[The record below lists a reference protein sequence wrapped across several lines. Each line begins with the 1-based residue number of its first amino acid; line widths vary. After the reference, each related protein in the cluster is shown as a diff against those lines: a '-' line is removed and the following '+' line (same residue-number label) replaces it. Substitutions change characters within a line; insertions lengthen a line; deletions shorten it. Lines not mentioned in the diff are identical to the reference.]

1 MKREFSISLSF
12 HLLLFLTVIFF
23 ARALNLTS
31 QPSYPAVYKVN
42 LVSLPQVSG
51 SDGQNMESAQVPE
64 SKPSVKKEQA
74 VPKAKPKPPLK
85 SKSPDKKQKS
95 ARGPMVPNLPRGM
108 KVLAAEGI
116 SPEGSYYLGMI
127 LTKISQHWRN
137 PYQGGKQEIRAT
149 IYFKIDRQ
157 GNLLEA
163 NLEKSSGDALFDQAA
178 IRAVY
183 QAKNFPPFPQEM
195 KVSVLGVHFEFE
207 YVK

>member
-23 ARALNLTS
+23 ARVLNLAS
-31 QPSYPAVYKVN
+31 QPSYPAVYQVN

-51 SDGQNMESAQVPE
+51 SEGQDMESAPVPE
-64 SKPSVKKEQA
+64 AKPSAQKEPAAPKVKPQ
-74 VPKAKPKPPLK
+74 PKAKT
-85 SKSPDKKQKS
+85 PDKKPKS
-95 ARGPMVPNLPRGM
+95 AGGPVVPNLPQGM
-108 KVLAAEGI
+108 KVLAAEGV

-137 PYQGGKQEIRAT
+137 PYQGGKQVIRST

-183 QAKNFPPFPQEM
+183 QAKTFPPFPQEM

>member
-23 ARALNLTS
+23 ARVLNLTS

-42 LVSLPQVSG
+42 LVSLPQASG
-51 SDGQNMESAQVPE
+51 NEGQDMESAPVPE
-64 SKPSVKKEQA
+64 TKLAAKKEQTA
-74 VPKAKPKPPLK
+74 PKAKPKPQPKTKAPDKK
-85 SKSPDKKQKS
+85 SKSAS
-95 ARGPMVPNLPRGM
+95 GPVVPNLPQGM
-108 KVLAAEGI
+108 KVLAAEGV

-137 PYQGGKQEIRAT
+137 PYQGGRQEIRAT

>member
-12 HLLLFLTVIFF
+12 HLLLFLTVFVF
-23 ARALNLTS
+23 ARVLNLTS
-31 QPSYPAVYKVN
+31 KPSYPAVYKVN
-42 LVSLPQVSG
+42 LVSLPKVSG
-51 SDGQNMESAQVPE
+51 NEGQDMESAPVPE
-64 SKPSVKKEQA
+64 AKPTAQKEQA
-74 VPKAKPKPPLK
+74 APKAKPQPKAK
-85 SKSPDKKQKS
+85 TPDKKPKS
-95 ARGPMVPNLPRGM
+95 AGGPVVPNLPKGM

-137 PYQGGKQEIRAT
+137 PYQGGQQEIRAT

>member
-23 ARALNLTS
+23 ARVLNLAS
-31 QPSYPAVYKVN
+31 KPSYPAVYQVN
-42 LVSLPQVSG
+42 LVALPQVSG
-51 SDGQNMESAQVPE
+51 NEGQDMESAPVPE
-64 SKPSVKKEQA
+64 AKPAAQKEPA
-74 VPKAKPKPPLK
+74 APKAKPQPKTK
-85 SKSPDKKQKS
+85 TPDKKPQS
-95 ARGPMVPNLPRGM
+95 TGGPVVPNLPQGM
-108 KVLAAEGI
+108 KVLAAEGV

-137 PYQGGKQEIRAT
+137 PYQGGKQVIRST

-183 QAKNFPPFPQEM
+183 QAKTFPPFPQEM
-195 KVSVLGVHFEFE
+195 KLSVLGVHFEFE

>member
-12 HLLLFLTVIFF
+12 HLLLFLTVLFF
-23 ARALNLTS
+23 ARGLRLFSKPA
-31 QPSYPAVYKVN
+31 YPAVYKVN
-42 LVSLPQVSG
+42 LVALPQVSG
-51 SDGQNMESAQVPE
+51 NQGQDMESAPVPE
-64 SKPSVKKEQA
+64 AKPSVKKEPA
-74 VPKAKPKPPLK
+74 VSKAKPQPKAKT
-85 SKSPDKKQKS
+85 PDKKQKS
-95 ARGPMVPNLPRGM
+95 ASGPVVPNLPKGM
-108 KVLAAEGI
+108 KVLAAEGV

-137 PYQGGKQEIRAT
+137 PYQGGQPEIRAT

-163 NLEKSSGDALFDQAA
+163 SLEKSSGDALFDQAA

-195 KVSVLGVHFEFE
+195 NLSVLGVHFEFE

>member
-23 ARALNLTS
+23 ARVLNLAS

-51 SDGQNMESAQVPE
+51 NEGQDMESAPAPE
-64 SKPSVKKEQA
+64 AKPASKKEQPA
-74 VPKAKPKPPLK
+74 AKAKPQPKAKT
-85 SKSPDKKQKS
+85 PDKKPKS
-95 ARGPMVPNLPRGM
+95 AGGPAVPNLPQGM
-108 KVLAAEGI
+108 KVLAAEGV

-137 PYQGGKQEIRAT
+137 PYQGGRQAIRAT

-163 NLEKSSGDALFDQAA
+163 ALEKSSGDALFDQAA

-195 KVSVLGVHFEFE
+195 KLSVLGVHFEFE

>member
-23 ARALNLTS
+23 ARVLNLAS

-51 SDGQNMESAQVPE
+51 NEGQDMESAPVPE
-64 SKPSVKKEQA
+64 AKPAAQKEPA
-74 VPKAKPKPPLK
+74 APKAKPQPKAK
-85 SKSPDKKQKS
+85 TPDKKPKS
-95 ARGPMVPNLPRGM
+95 AGGPVVPNLPQGM

-137 PYQGGKQEIRAT
+137 PYQGGKQVIRST

-183 QAKNFPPFPQEM
+183 QAKTFPPFPQEM